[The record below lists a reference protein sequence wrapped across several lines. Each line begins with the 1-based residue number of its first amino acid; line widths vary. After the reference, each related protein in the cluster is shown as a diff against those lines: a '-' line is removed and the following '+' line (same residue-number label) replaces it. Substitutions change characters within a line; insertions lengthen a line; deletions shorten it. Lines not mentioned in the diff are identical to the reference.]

1 MSVLTLSPGQIDL
14 WLSCYD
20 EIDDAGLL
28 ESYGQMLAPEE
39 SEQQRRFYFADDR
52 QRYLVT
58 RALVRVVLSRYAH
71 IRPRDWIFSA
81 NRYGRP
87 EIANAEA
94 ASLGLSFNIS
104 HTRGLIALGITKHRM
119 LGIDIENTATR
130 RVSLD
135 IAGQFFS
142 PVEAGALVRMPAH
155 LQHQRFFEFWTFK
168 EAYIKARGMG
178 LSLPLDRFSFEFSR
192 DHTIDLTVDPE
203 LKDEGARWELWQ
215 FRPTEQCLLAI
226 CAERSE
232 GCTSD
237 FRFRKVVPGVRE
249 EMVALQ
255 STKTSLNVGRNR

>member
-1 MSVLTLSPGQIDL
+1 MSVLTLLPGQIDL
-14 WLSCYD
+14 WLSRYD
-20 EIDDAGLL
+20 EIDDARLL

-58 RALVRVVLSRYAH
+58 RALVRVVLSRYVR
-71 IRPRDWIFSA
+71 IGPRDWMFSA

-87 EIANAEA
+87 EIANEEA

-104 HTRGLIALGITKHRM
+104 HTRGLIALGITRHRM
-119 LGIDIENTATR
+119 LGVDIENTVTR

-135 IAGQFFS
+135 IAGHFFS
-142 PVEAGALVRMPAH
+142 PAEAGALAKLPAH
-155 LQHQRFFEFWTFK
+155 LQHQRFFEYWTFK

-178 LSLPLDRFSFEFSR
+178 LSLPLDRFSFHFPR

-203 LKDEGARWELWQ
+203 LKDDGSRWELWQ
-215 FRPTEQCLLAI
+215 FKPTEQCLLAI

-232 GCTSD
+232 GQASD
-237 FRFRKVVPGVRE
+237 FRFRKVVPGECE
-249 EMVALQ
+249 EVLALQ
-255 STKTSLNVGRNR
+255 STKTSLNVGRSR